1 MFACVSKNA
10 MLIIW
15 KPEQIAFVST
25 PQNAARAGAQF
36 VLASLSQRASS
47 VEVARTR
54 TARVA
59 RFANYERLWY
69 EYECAYLYVL
79 CDLYVLIACAGAMQ
93 SGAANW
99 GGGSGSARG
108 DGRWCERWCA
118 IEEVKRAT
126 ARASEERSRLHVSA
140 SVSGHSRSLA
150 FRPNDL

>member
-1 MFACVSKNA
+1 MLRLRELVLHESRDSLITNA
-10 MLIIW
+10 SG
-15 KPEQIAFVST
+15 KST
-25 PQNAARAGAQF
+25 SMRICMC
-36 VLASLSQRASS
+36 
-47 VEVARTR
+47 
-54 TARVA
+54 
-59 RFANYERLWY
+59 
-69 EYECAYLYVL
+69 CAT
-79 CDLYVLIACAGAMQ
+79 LYVLIACAGAMQ